1 MSALADIAVVIPT
14 RNRVAV
20 LHKALDTLAA
30 QTLLPA
36 EVIIVDASD
45 EQQVEVRQQ
54 LTGAFA
60 EKGVI
65 LNWVKATQQ
74 GAAAQRNQGVALAR
88 YPFILFMD
96 DDAYLEPD
104 VAEKLWT
111 GMQTL
116 PRAGGINAMI
126 KNQQY
131 TTPGTITRWMCNILS
146 DKKAATYA
154 GRIIGPAWN
163 LLPEDRDDL
172 PEYVPCEWLNTTCT
186 LYRKEALPSPVFQS
200 HFTGY
205 SLMEDVSLSVQVG
218 KSWGLYNART
228 ARIYH
233 DSQPGQHKS
242 SVYALA
248 RMELVNRHYVMTK
261 VLERRSAK
269 DYFRFYLFQLFGI
282 GMGLTSAKGWK
293 NLFPTIFGKL
303 SGFIR
308 VLK

>member
-1 MSALADIAVVIPT
+1 MIPT
-14 RNRVAV
+14 RNREAV
-20 LHKALDTLAA
+20 LHKTLSTLLD

-36 EVIIVDASD
+36 ELIIIDASD
-45 EQQVEVRQQ
+45 TDPIQ
-54 LTGAFA
+54 LKQELTTSFTS
-60 EKGVI
+60 KGVAI
-65 LNWVKATQQ
+65 KWLNATDR
-74 GAAAQRNQGVALAR
+74 GAAVQRNQGVAASAC
-88 YPFILFMD
+88 PFILFMD
-96 DDAYLEPD
+96 DDIYLEKD
-104 VAEKLWT
+104 VVEKLWQ

-116 PRAGGINAMI
+116 EQVGGINAMI

-131 TTPGTITRWMCNILS
+131 TTPGKMTRWMYGVLS
-146 DKKAATYA
+146 HQKMDTYA

-163 LLPEDRDDL
+163 LLPEDRDTL

-205 SLMEDVSLSVQVG
+205 SLMEDVSLSVEVG
-218 KSWGLYNART
+218 KKWKLYNART

-242 SVYALA
+242 STYALA
-248 RMELVNRHYVMTK
+248 RMELVNRHYVMAK
-261 VLERRSAK
+261 VLGRRSAK
-269 DYFRFYLFQLFGI
+269 DYFNFILFQVLGV

-293 NLFPTIFGKL
+293 TLFPTVFGKL

-308 VLK
+308 ILK